1 MIESGQYTGEGLA
14 IGIENRT
21 SDVQT
26 AAQAMTQPVQ
36 EQSQQMRDMTAPRME
51 SRSGVIGETID
62 NLSGGTTNNNTT
74 NQTSNPTFNFN
85 PTYVIE
91 GNADQETIQEANK
104 TSQEE
109 FEKMM
114 NEWMRKNKRVSFA

>member
-1 MIESGQYTGEGLA
+1 
-14 IGIENRT
+14 
-21 SDVQT
+21 
-26 AAQAMTQPVQ
+26 MTQPVQ